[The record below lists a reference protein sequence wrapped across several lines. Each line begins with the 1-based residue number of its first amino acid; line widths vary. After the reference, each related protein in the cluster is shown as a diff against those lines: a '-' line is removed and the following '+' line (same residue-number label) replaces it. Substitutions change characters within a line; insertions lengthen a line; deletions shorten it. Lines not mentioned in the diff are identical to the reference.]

1 MPKGID
7 ADKDLNKILVTAV
20 IEKTGSITINYPV
33 GSIVVNNAPVGYQVN
48 YMGITEVPL
57 VFKGSEEELE
67 NLRSSDIKVE
77 IDLSSVKSASTYEVS
92 LEVKVPD
99 GVMLS
104 ENKRIRIKMVRDSK

>member
-1 MPKGID
+1 M
-7 ADKDLNKILVTAV
+7 
-20 IEKTGSITINYPV
+20 
-33 GSIVVNNAPVGYQVN
+33 VNNAPVGYQVN